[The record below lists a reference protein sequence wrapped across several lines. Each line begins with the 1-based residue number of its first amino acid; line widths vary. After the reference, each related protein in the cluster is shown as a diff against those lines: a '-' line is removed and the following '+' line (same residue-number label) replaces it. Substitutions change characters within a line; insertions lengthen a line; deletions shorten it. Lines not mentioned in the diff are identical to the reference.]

1 MESLTNFSLTKYQH
15 RKIIGYLGLSLPILL
30 LVSTALFGCH
40 KIQASISDYYHTI
53 ARDIYIGIIVLI
65 SFFFYSY
72 RGYKGDQIAFK
83 IAAISILLVAYFP
96 TIVDYEGGAN
106 CLEFMDTNRS
116 FTISRYIHN
125 TSATIFFSTL
135 TYICLFLFTNPR
147 YSNSQF
153 KEAKLRRLLI
163 KTCGFIMLI
172 SVLFIIAFFVFS
184 LHKFEGVKNLKLVF
198 YLEVTA
204 LVAFSFAWLVK
215 GRFIR
220 SLENNTP
227 L

>member
-1 MESLTNFSLTKYQH
+1 METLTNFSLTKYQH
-15 RKIIGYLGLSLPILL
+15 RKVIGYLGLSLPILL
-30 LVSTALFGCH
+30 LVSAAMFGCH
-40 KIQASISDYYHTI
+40 QIQASISDYYHTI
-53 ARDIYIGIIVLI
+53 ARDLYIGIIVLI
-65 SFFFYSY
+65 SFFFFSY

-83 IAAISILLVAYFP
+83 IAAISILFVAYFP
-96 TIVDYEGGAN
+96 TIIDYEGGEN
-106 CLEFMDTNRS
+106 CLEFMVTNRS
-116 FTISRYIHN
+116 FTVSRYIHN

-163 KTCGFIMLI
+163 KTCGFIMLF
-172 SVLFIIAFFVFS
+172 SVLFIIAFFVFK
-184 LHKFEGVKNLKLVF
+184 LHEIEVIKKLHLVF

-204 LVAFSFAWLVK
+204 LASFSIAWLVK

>member
-30 LVSTALFGCH
+30 LASTALFGCH
-40 KIQASISDYYHTI
+40 QIQASISDYYHTV

-83 IAAISILLVAYFP
+83 IAAISILCLAYSP
-96 TIVDYEGGAN
+96 TIIDYEAGEN
-106 CLEFMDTNRS
+106 CLEFIRTNRS

-125 TSATIFFSTL
+125 TSATIFFCTL
-135 TYICLFLFTNPR
+135 TYICLFLFTNPA

-163 KTCGFIMLI
+163 KTCGFMMLF
-172 SVLFIIAFFVFS
+172 SVLFIIAYFVFS
-184 LHKFEGVKNLKLVF
+184 LHKIEGIKNLRLVF

-204 LVAFSFAWLVK
+204 LVAFSFAWLIK
-215 GRFIR
+215 GRFIP